1 MPEMTEKQKAARA
14 LGYLEGLS
22 VWLWEHMDK
31 VDASYCDQYDKALD
45 TLRKAIE
52 WGGDE

>member
-1 MPEMTEKQKAARA
+1 MGMTEKQKAARA

-22 VWLWEHMDK
+22 VWLWENMDK
-31 VDASYCDQYDKALD
+31 VDAAYIESYDKAVE

-52 WGGDE
+52 WGEGE